1 MMNILIVE
9 ARYHPAVAD
18 ALVNGAIA
26 ALKTGGVQ
34 FERAAVPGV
43 LEVPAAIA
51 IALRS
56 RRSFD
61 GYIALG
67 SVTGPQHI
75 ADMFYSETMR
85 GLMALSTAG
94 VALGSGIVLAADE
107 GAALD
112 LSVTMDIGGDAAR
125 SCLAL
130 LTFGERLGFMP

>member
-1 MMNILIVE
+1 MNILIVE
-9 ARYHPAVAD
+9 ARYNPAVAD
-18 ALVNGAIA
+18 ALADGAIA

-75 ADMFYSETMR
+75 ADMFYAETMR
-85 GLMALSTAG
+85 GLMALGTAG
-94 VALGSGIVLAADE
+94 TVLGSGIVLAADE

-112 LSVTMDIGGDAAR
+112 LTTTLDIGGDAAR
-125 SCLAL
+125 ACLSL
-130 LTFGERLGFMP
+130 LVFGERLGFMP

>member
-1 MMNILIVE
+1 MNVLIVE
-9 ARYHPAVAD
+9 ARYHPTVAD
-18 ALVNGAIA
+18 ALLDGAVA
-26 ALKTGGVQ
+26 ALKTAGVQ

-56 RRSFD
+56 SKPFD
-61 GYIALG
+61 GFVALG

-75 ADMFYSETMR
+75 ADMFYGETMR

-112 LSVTMDIGGDAAR
+112 LSLTMDIGGNAVRA
-125 SCLAL
+125 CLAL
-130 LTFGERLGFMP
+130 LVFGERLGFMP